1 MKERL
6 VQASAPRTWVLVFDA
21 GEDPVPELER
31 FAGQQRLRGAHLT
44 AIGAFSEAVVAYF
57 DWDAKQYRPIP
68 IREQVEV
75 LSLVG
80 DIADVDGHPELHA
93 HAVLG
98 RADGSAVG
106 GHLRSARVRPTLEVV
121 LQETPAHLV
130 RVHDPASGL
139 ALIDPRRRE
148 P

>member
-1 MKERL
+1 VKAKL
-6 VQASAPRTWVLVFDA
+6 VQTAAPRTWVLVFGS

-31 FAGQQRLRGAHLT
+31 FAAEQELRGAHLT

-57 DWDAKQYRPIP
+57 DWEAKRYRPIP
-68 IREQVEV
+68 FREQVEV
-75 LSLVG
+75 LSLAG
-80 DIADVDGHPELHA
+80 DVAGTESGPKLHA
-93 HAVLG
+93 HVVLG
-98 RADGSAVG
+98 RGDGSAVG

-130 RVHDPASGL
+130 RVRDPESGL
-139 ALIDPRRRE
+139 ALIDPHRTE